1 MATILLVEDEADIR
15 TLIVDAFEDQGLS
28 VRSVGNDRAAYAI
41 LKKEARSFCLLVAD
55 VNLGE
60 GTTGFDVARRARAL
74 NPDLKVIYIAGA
86 GGSAQLGKFGVE
98 GAELFPKP
106 FLPRELADR
115 AMAVLKPRNGKTD
128 S

>member
-1 MATILLVEDEADIR
+1 MASILLVEDEAEIR
-15 TLIVDAFEDQGLS
+15 TLIVDAFQDQGMP
-28 VRSVGNDRAAYAI
+28 VRSAGSDRAAYAI
-41 LKKEARSFCLLVAD
+41 LEKEARSFCLLVAD

-74 NPDLKVIYIAGA
+74 NPDVKVIYIAGA
-86 GGSAQLGKFGVE
+86 GVGAQVGKFGVV

-106 FLPRELADR
+106 FTPRELADH
-115 AMAVLKPRNGKTD
+115 AVAVLESRKGKID